1 MRIEFARQK
10 SQNSTSIGFPRWSTD
25 CGPRAFTHGSRLGNS
40 GAAIVSKGGRAMR
53 SSYHAPIDR
62 SPSYGPAAGGTL
74 IIVKGLNF
82 GEAGAVHVGT
92 AAASEVHVISSSEL
106 TARTPP
112 GSAGTVDVTV
122 ATSATTSAVT
132 TKDHFT
138 YKA

>member
-1 MRIEFARQK
+1 
-10 SQNSTSIGFPRWSTD
+10 
-25 CGPRAFTHGSRLGNS
+25 
-40 GAAIVSKGGRAMR
+40 MR